1 MTSTKPPPDIAR
13 TLDEHIS
20 VKSISAGTFQARF
33 NPERQGN
40 TASYSYGGC
49 ALGIGVQAAYQTAPE
64 GYTLYSVTGS
74 FLAPVLTDSKV
85 ICSVRRL
92 RDTRTF
98 ATRQVEI
105 SQVQNSTTR
114 LCVIMLADFHKKEKE
129 SLLGYSSPPDHI
141 YSKPESCLTPQEI
154 GHKMVQQGTITD
166 ESLSLYN
173 TLFGLM
179 ARFFE
184 TRQAPEGVS
193 AHNLN
198 GMAKDQPQ
206 PSHQARLPLTA
217 KTSADW
223 FRCRTPLSTRSDHY
237 AGLAW
242 MLDAYLTFTPLTHNG
257 MFLDDAAACATLD
270 FAIRILCDEFDL
282 CRWMLREIKT
292 VAGGEGRTYTE
303 SRVWNEEG
311 RLVASMSQQSILRP
325 KGLKRGGK
333 AAL

>member
-1 MTSTKPPPDIAR
+1 MISTKPPPDIAR
-13 TLDEHIS
+13 TLAEHIS
-20 VKSISAGTFQARF
+20 VKPISPDTFQARF

-49 ALGIGVQAAYQTAPE
+49 ALGVGVQAACQTVPE

-74 FLAPVLTDSKV
+74 FLAPVLTDRKV
-85 ICSVRRL
+85 TCS
-92 RDTRTF
+92 
-98 ATRQVEI
+98 
-105 SQVQNSTTR
+105 
-114 LCVIMLADFHKKEKE
+114 KEKN
-129 SLLGYSSPPDHI
+129 SLLEYSSPPDHI
-141 YSKPESCLTPQEI
+141 YSKPESCLAPQEI
-154 GHKMVQQGTITD
+154 GHRMVQQGIISD

-173 TLFGLM
+173 TYFGLM

-184 TRQAPEGVS
+184 TRQAPEGIS

-206 PSHQARLPLTA
+206 PPHQSRLPLTA

-237 AGLAW
+237 AGLVW
-242 MLDAYLTFTPLTHNG
+242 KLDAYLTFTPLTHSG

-270 FAIRILCDEFDL
+270 FAIRIFCDEFDL
-282 CRWMLREIKT
+282 CDWMLREIKT
-292 VAGGEGRTYTE
+292 VAGGGGRTYTE

-325 KGLKRGGK
+325 KGLRKRGE
-333 AAL
+333 AVL